1 MSQILPSGIEA
12 SLKEAGFSPTEI
24 LVFKKLV
31 EEGSLTL
38 RELAG
43 KTGKSTGILDTS
55 MKKLL
60 NKGIVKREVI
70 NEQPRYVLHSLEAVA
85 RKVQEDILRR
95 QETLTRRHRDFES
108 FIGSIGVDKHRP
120 DMEHFQGEEG
130 IKQAYNQ
137 LLESGE
143 EFLTLTP
150 VLWRAEDDPLR
161 AFRVEYF
168 RKRQYRKIFQ
178 RVLAPDTPLA
188 RRFQSR
194 DPFEYRKTLLVPESE
209 HPVTFEK
216 TIVDGTI
223 ACIDFTAK
231 TACFLRYPDLAKAER
246 AAFESLWAR
255 SLAAERGE
263 ATPAIAQKLPP
274 APTVIPAK
282 TRFLSRF
289 REFILSGHSIVL
301 FTLFALLSA
310 GITFGLYKS
319 AHDMNLQRIRDKAIS
334 IAATGA
340 LQFDPKDIEA
350 VHTPA
355 DITKPEYAKLIA
367 TLNLIRRSNEGVK
380 WAYIWR
386 ATNDP
391 NQLTFV
397 ADADSLNPYAVGDIN
412 GNGKIDEADALSAP
426 GDLYDIS
433 PYPWTRDA
441 FQKPIADPY
450 PTTDQWGTFIAGV
463 APIKND
469 RGETI
474 ALFGVDTLAIRIDEL
489 TARSFTPVYVFVG
502 LFLLFVLVRFTA
514 INRPLMKELIHSM
527 NLKRVLFGSTVIFLI
542 LVGLFYGLYR
552 YTLGIVIEETGQR
565 LMAIAATAATQF
577 DPKDL
582 DQLHW
587 ARDMK
592 TEAYQRVFRRLNKIR
607 DDNSEIYYAYIMR
620 PTENVGLVEFV
631 ADADSNYNLPH
642 LISALDYSDKDSPT
656 AADENVSPGLLYDDT
671 MDNLI
676 TDSLRNPN
684 FRVSVDRWGTFV
696 SGAAPIISNGKAIA
710 VIGVDI
716 ETKDLNKR
724 AFYKMVG
731 L

>member
-1 MSQILPSGIEA
+1 VKAYL
-12 SLKEAGFSPTEI
+12 
-24 LVFKKLV
+24 
-31 EEGSLTL
+31 
-38 RELAG
+38 
-43 KTGKSTGILDTS
+43 
-55 MKKLL
+55 KLL
-60 NKGIVKREVI
+60 
-70 NEQPRYVLHSLEAVA
+70 
-85 RKVQEDILRR
+85 
-95 QETLTRRHRDFES
+95 ET
-108 FIGSIGVDKHRP
+108 
-120 DMEHFQGEEG
+120 GEE
-130 IKQAYNQ
+130 
-137 LLESGE
+137 L
-143 EFLTLTP
+143 LTLTP
-150 VLWRAEDDPLR
+150 VLYKAEDDPLR
-161 AFRVEYF
+161 AFRVDLF

-178 RVLAPDTPLA
+178 RILAPDTMLS
-188 RRFQSR
+188 RRFQSK
-194 DPFEYRKTLLVPESE
+194 DAFEYRKTLLLPEAE
-209 HPVTFEK
+209 YPMTFEK
-216 TIVDGTI
+216 TVVDGTV
-223 ACIDFTAK
+223 ACINFTDQ
-231 TACFLRYPDLAKAER
+231 TACFLRYPELAKAER

-255 SLAAERGE
+255 KLAEERGE
-263 ATPAIAQKLPP
+263 MLAPHAQLPP
-274 APTVIPAK
+274 APTVVPVK
-282 TRFLSRF
+282 TRVLSHF
-289 REFILSGHSIVL
+289 REFILSKKSIAA
-301 FTLFALLSA
+301 FAIFALIA
-310 GITFGLYKS
+310 GAITFGLYRN
-319 AHDMNLQRIRDKAIS
+319 AREYNLQRLRDKAS
-334 IAATGA
+334 AIAATGA
-340 LQFDPKDIEA
+340 LQFDPKDIDA
-350 VHTPA
+350 VRTPA
-355 DITKPEYAKLIA
+355 DIHKAEYAKLIA
-367 TLNLIRRSNEGVK
+367 TLNLIRRTNEGVK
-380 WAYIWR
+380 FAYIFR
-386 ATNDP
+386 DTEDP
-391 NQLTFV
+391 TQLAFV
-397 ADADSLNPYAVGDIN
+397 ADADSLNPYVKTDLNGD
-412 GNGKIDEADALSAP
+412 GKIDEADALSAP
-426 GDLYDIS
+426 GDYYDIS
-433 PYPWTRDA
+433 QYPWTREA
-441 FQKPIADPY
+441 FDKPIADPY